1 MNSRRATEREDK
13 NQELARLAREKGA
26 TFFNN
31 ALSGLFCC
39 GLPSSDVQKKGRKM
53 GGGRERRCMS
63 TYNVKGRKKGQWASF
78 FSSEV
83 PIEQVA
89 PSCQDLASM
98 RQSNENGCAYVIY
111 FLC

>member
-1 MNSRRATEREDK
+1 
-13 NQELARLAREKGA
+13 
-26 TFFNN
+26 
-31 ALSGLFCC
+31 
-39 GLPSSDVQKKGRKM
+39 
-53 GGGRERRCMS
+53 MS